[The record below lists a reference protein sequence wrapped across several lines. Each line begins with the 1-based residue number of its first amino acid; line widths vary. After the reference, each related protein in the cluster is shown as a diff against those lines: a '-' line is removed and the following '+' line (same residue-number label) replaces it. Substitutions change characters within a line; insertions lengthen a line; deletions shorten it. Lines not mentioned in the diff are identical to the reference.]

1 MESLFYVELSSEN
14 ANRIGIALFIVGGVL
29 FVSALVILIYLLTHR
44 EGKKSFDGNDWIIAL
59 GNKENV
65 KEVSANGSRLTLALV
80 DKEKMDREKLKE
92 LGVSSVLV
100 MSDKITLVISGKA
113 EKVAASI
120 QKSL

>member
-65 KEVSANGSRLTLALV
+65 KEISANGSRLTLALV

>member
-1 MESLFYVELSSEN
+1 MESLFYIELSSETS
-14 ANRIGIALFIVGGVL
+14 NRLGIALFIVGGVL
-29 FVSALVILIYLLTHR
+29 FLSALVILIYLLTHR
-44 EGKKSFDGNDWIIAL
+44 EGKKVFDGNDWIIAL

-113 EKVAASI
+113 EKVAALI